1 MREMEKERREKRE
14 ERREKREERRGGVGL
29 VGGRLWCELG
39 EDVRDNV
46 VRF

>member
-1 MREMEKERREKRE
+1 MKEMEKEKRRG
-14 ERREKREERRGGVGL
+14 RGGVGVRVRE

-39 EDVRDNV
+39 GGREHV